1 VLSLKRKRDWCG
13 TCDDDAGSLV
23 QGRGGSCSMA
33 KRTKL
38 RSAGDHVPRTLT
50 LTLTT
55 TPQRHVQLP
64 SQDFTFDSRSNLT
77 TPTSSCRLEQ
87 RPSPLSQSELPLPS
101 EPIPTSQDKCT
112 TEDSTQPEEAGTSVI
127 TDLQD
132 SLTACT
138 IEPKSQAPAPTP
150 VHEPFG
156 FDTTLSNVQY
166 GFSKSRPYR
175 FSSPLSPQP
184 GKRKRSKSHRH
195 RSKAH
200 SLLKSTLQRN
210 HITSLRKRFPEIFTP
225 RYLTHPEPLPQLDN
239 DDDDDFDDDED
250 DEVIDDFDDDD
261 ESQVDDIVNMYSR
274 GVTPGPEE
282 IIDSDPETLGVAE
295 SLIALVTPRSKP
307 LMPLQPSSAV
317 NIPKE
322 LTSKPNRV
330 CVVAA

>member
-1 VLSLKRKRDWCG
+1 MVLCASLRPKPCSSPVPLLSSVSPISFSGVSHLIASMRMPPMPHIDKRHLSSTHLHLAICPHPSHHTMSMSSPVLSLKRKRDWCG

-23 QGRGGSCSMA
+23 QGRGGSCSTA

-87 RPSPLSQSELPLPS
+87 RPSPLSQSQTPPPS

-132 SLTACT
+132 SLIACT
-138 IEPKSQAPAPTP
+138 IEPKSQAPAPAP

-166 GFSKSRPYR
+166 GFSKSRV
-175 FSSPLSPQP
+175 
-184 GKRKRSKSHRH
+184 SHYLVSQSDSMDLRH
-195 RSKAH
+195 
-200 SLLKSTLQRN
+200 
-210 HITSLRKRFPEIFTP
+210 I
-225 RYLTHPEPLPQLDN
+225 
-239 DDDDDFDDDED
+239 
-250 DEVIDDFDDDD
+250 
-261 ESQVDDIVNMYSR
+261 
-274 GVTPGPEE
+274 
-282 IIDSDPETLGVAE
+282 
-295 SLIALVTPRSKP
+295 
-307 LMPLQPSSAV
+307 
-317 NIPKE
+317 
-322 LTSKPNRV
+322 
-330 CVVAA
+330 